1 MVNLALLVLRGTV
14 GSLIAGHGA
23 QKLFGAFGGHGLGG
37 TTGWLESMG
46 FRPGKPWATLAGV
59 SEFGGGVLMVLGFL
73 NPIGP
78 LLAMGSMLMATIKV
92 HAGKPIWVTAGG
104 SELTVTNMAVQTA
117 LIAAGPGALSVD
129 RMLGIRLP
137 RWIAI
142 PGIAALVGSVWYGL
156 RMSGGA
162 PAEADGR
169 DESAAG
175 AELEGGVEQR
185 AESFR
190 RVAAADDR
198 PAADDAGG
206 GEPGGAADEP
216 ALDEGVDVAA
226 MRGEL
231 P

>member
-1 MVNLALLVLRGTV
+1 VNFALLVLRGTV

-37 TTGWLESMG
+37 TTGWLESIG

-59 SEFGGGVLMVLGFL
+59 SEFGGGILMVLGFL
-73 NPIGP
+73 NPVGP

-92 HAGKPIWVTAGG
+92 HGGKPIWVTTGG

-117 LIAAGPGALSVD
+117 LIAAGPGALSLD
-129 RMLGIRLP
+129 RVLGIRLP

-156 RMSGGA
+156 RMSGGG

-185 AESFR
+185 AEAFR
-190 RVAAADDR
+190 RTAAADDR
-198 PAADDAGG
+198 PVADDAGG
-206 GEPGGAADEP
+206 GVLAGAGAEEQAP
-216 ALDEGVDVAA
+216 AEGVDVAA